1 MLQFKAPPKQPLV
14 APSMLASDFGHMAD
28 DAADVVGKGA
38 DLLHIDIMDGHFA
51 DNLALSPDT
60 VKGLRRALPEVFL
73 DCHLMVEHP
82 ERFVDSFAKAG
93 ANHFSFHLEVTR
105 PFHPAGVDGHE
116 LIQRVHDAGMSAGMV
131 INPYTGAEPLEM
143 FWDQL
148 ELVLVM
154 SVVPGFGGQA
164 FIDSVLEKTTWLSD
178 HLPESVRLE
187 MDGGLDAQ
195 TSPMAVRAGVDVIV
209 AGSAVFKS
217 PDRAKVIADMQSLT
231 LRGRRQV

>member
-1 MLQFKAPPKQPLV
+1 MLEFKTPPRRPLV

-28 DAADVVGKGA
+28 EASDVMSKGA

-93 ANHFSFHLEVTR
+93 ANHFSFHLEVTK

-116 LIQRVHDAGMSAGMV
+116 LIQRIHDAGMSAGMV
-131 INPYTGAEPLEM
+131 INPYTGPEPLEP
-143 FWDQL
+143 FWDKL

-178 HLPESVRLE
+178 HLPTSVRLE
-187 MDGGLDAQ
+187 MDGGLDLQ
-195 TSPMAVRAGVDVIV
+195 TTPDAVAAGVDVIV
-209 AGSAVFKS
+209 AGSAIFKAS
-217 PDRAKVIADMQSLT
+217 DRMHVINTMSGLA
-231 LRGRRQV
+231 LRTQ